1 MTYIFLDESGDLGFN
16 LNKSGTSENFIITFF
31 VIKNKKPFDNIVKKT
46 LAKMNKV
53 ERKSIQGVLHS
64 YKLLPRRRKKL
75 LKSIL
80 EYDFKL
86 MVIRLN
92 KSKVYTHLH
101 NEKQV
106 VYNYITNIL
115 LNRILDKKLIDTDQ
129 KVHLI
134 ASRRE
139 TNKFLNSNF
148 KNYLKN
154 KAQKNHSIDID
165 INIALSNQEKCLQIV
180 DLISW
185 SYFRHIEHKDSS
197 YYNIIK
203 EMMEE
208 EVILFQ

>member
-31 VIKNKKPFDNIVKKT
+31 VIKNKKPFDSIVKKT

>member
-16 LNKSGTSENFIITFF
+16 LSKSGTSENFIITFF

>member
-46 LAKMNKV
+46 FTKMNKV
-53 ERKSIQGVLHS
+53 ERKSLQGVLHA
-64 YKLLPRRRKKL
+64 YKLLPRRRKKI

-80 EYDFKL
+80 EYDFQL

-115 LNRILDKKLIDTDQ
+115 LNRILDKKLIDTDK

-154 KAQKNHSIDID
+154 KTQQNHSVDID
-165 INIALSNQEKCLQIV
+165 INIALSHQEKCLQIV

-185 SYFRHIEHKDSS
+185 SYFRHVEHEDSS

-203 EMMEE
+203 ETMRE
-208 EVILFQ
+208 EVVLFQ

>member
-31 VIKNKKPFDNIVKKT
+31 VIKNKKPFDSIVKKT

-154 KAQKNHSIDID
+154 KAKKNHSIDID

>member
-1 MTYIFLDESGDLGFN
+1 LGFN

-53 ERKSIQGVLHS
+53 ERKSLQGVLHS
-64 YKLLPRRRKKL
+64 YKLLPRRRKKI

-129 KVHLI
+129 KVNLI

-154 KAQKNHSIDID
+154 KTQKNHSVDID
-165 INIALSNQEKCLQIV
+165 INIALSNKEKCLQIV

-185 SYFRHIEHKDSS
+185 SYFRHVEHKDSS

-203 EMMEE
+203 ETMMEE
-208 EVILFQ
+208 VVLFQ

>member
-16 LNKSGTSENFIITFF
+16 LNKSGTSKNFIITFF

-53 ERKSIQGVLHS
+53 ERKSLQGVLHS
-64 YKLLPRRRKKL
+64 YKLLPRRRKKI

-129 KVHLI
+129 KVNLI

-154 KAQKNHSIDID
+154 KTQNNHSVDID
-165 INIALSNQEKCLQIV
+165 INIALSNKEKCLQIV

-185 SYFRHIEHKDSS
+185 SYFRHVEHKDSS

-203 EMMEE
+203 ETMKE
-208 EVILFQ
+208 EVVLFQ

>member
-197 YYNIIK
+197 YYSIIK
-203 EMMEE
+203 EMVEE

>member
-64 YKLLPRRRKKL
+64 YKLLPRRRKKI

-129 KVHLI
+129 KVNLI

-154 KAQKNHSIDID
+154 KTQKNHSVDID
-165 INIALSNQEKCLQIV
+165 INIALSNKEKCLQIV

-185 SYFRHIEHKDSS
+185 SYFRHVEHKDSS

-203 EMMEE
+203 ETMKE
-208 EVILFQ
+208 EVVLFQ

>member
-16 LNKSGTSENFIITFF
+16 INKSGTSKNFIITFF
-31 VIKNKKPFDNIVKKT
+31 VIKNKKPFNNIVKKT

-106 VYNYITNIL
+106 IYNYITNIL

-154 KAQKNHSIDID
+154 KAQKKHSIDID

>member
-1 MTYIFLDESGDLGFN
+1 LGFN

-53 ERKSIQGVLHS
+53 ERKSLKGVLHS
-64 YKLLPRRRKKL
+64 YKLLPRRRKKI
-75 LKSIL
+75 LKSII

-129 KVHLI
+129 KVNLI

-154 KAQKNHSIDID
+154 KTQKNHSVDID
-165 INIALSNQEKCLQIV
+165 INIALSNKEKCLQIV

-185 SYFRHIEHKDSS
+185 SYFRHVEHKDSS

-203 EMMEE
+203 ETMMEE
-208 EVILFQ
+208 VVLFQ

>member
-154 KAQKNHSIDID
+154 KAQRTHSIDID

-185 SYFRHIEHKDSS
+185 AYFRHIEHKDSS

>member
-1 MTYIFLDESGDLGFN
+1 MGFN

-53 ERKSIQGVLHS
+53 ERKSLQGVLHS
-64 YKLLPRRRKKL
+64 YKLLPRRRKKI

-129 KVHLI
+129 KVNLI

-154 KAQKNHSIDID
+154 KTQKNHSVDID
-165 INIALSNQEKCLQIV
+165 INIALSNKEKCLQIV

-185 SYFRHIEHKDSS
+185 SYFRHVEHKDSS

-203 EMMEE
+203 ETMMEE
-208 EVILFQ
+208 VVLFQ

>member
-53 ERKSIQGVLHS
+53 ERKSLQGVLHS
-64 YKLLPRRRKKL
+64 YKLLPRRRKKI

-129 KVHLI
+129 KVNLI

-154 KAQKNHSIDID
+154 KTQKNHSVDID
-165 INIALSNQEKCLQIV
+165 INIALSNKEKCLQIV

-185 SYFRHIEHKDSS
+185 SYFRHVEHKDSS

-203 EMMEE
+203 ETMKE
-208 EVILFQ
+208 EVVLFQ

>member
-106 VYNYITNIL
+106 V
-115 LNRILDKKLIDTDQ
+115 
-129 KVHLI
+129 
-134 ASRRE
+134 
-139 TNKFLNSNF
+139 
-148 KNYLKN
+148 
-154 KAQKNHSIDID
+154 
-165 INIALSNQEKCLQIV
+165 
-180 DLISW
+180 
-185 SYFRHIEHKDSS
+185 
-197 YYNIIK
+197 
-203 EMMEE
+203 
-208 EVILFQ
+208 